1 MKLNVLHTLIRKQ
14 GNIKWILK
22 KYSKVVYTD
31 TLYTVVTW
39 QLAERE
45 RHAVYNME
53 QNSVRWAIIFIW
65 NSKTMRRILNQP
77 NRPTNRQTQK

>member
-1 MKLNVLHTLIRKQ
+1 MEVKCAAHFNNNQKTL

-22 KYSKVVYTD
+22 KYNMVVYTD

-45 RHAVYNME
+45 RR
-53 QNSVRWAIIFIW
+53 SVQYGTKFSEVGNNFR
-65 NSKTMRRILNQP
+65 SKL
-77 NRPTNRQTQK
+77 